1 MITASLGGGEEL
13 DDADQKLEMVEDTET
28 SASFRLVPARED
40 CGKFIRCSSLQTS
53 GRGEALF
60 GGPRTIS
67 QKVMTS

>member
-1 MITASLGGGEEL
+1 
-13 DDADQKLEMVEDTET
+13 MVEDTET

-53 GRGEALF
+53 GWGEALF